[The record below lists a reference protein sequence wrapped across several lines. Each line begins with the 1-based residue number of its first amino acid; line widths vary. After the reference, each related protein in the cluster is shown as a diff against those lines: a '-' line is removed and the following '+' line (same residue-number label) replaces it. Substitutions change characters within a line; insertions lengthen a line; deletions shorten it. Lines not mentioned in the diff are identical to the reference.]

1 MKIKL
6 KIKPLLFIIFTISVS
21 CHSGKEESI
30 IIAKAGG
37 SVLRTNDTKTWI
49 SNSLSEED
57 SAQLMHRKIKEW
69 AKSELLAQEVRKII
83 VPDAYQKI
91 EKKVADYRNEL
102 LISYLL
108 KFNKD
113 SIIDEKEVS
122 KYYKKYK
129 NNFKLNRN
137 IVKLEYIRFY
147 KSAID
152 NKNILRIERLFRSNR
167 IGDRNKLSLEGLSKA
182 ADFKLK
188 DSAWKYFS
196 DYYAKLPFP
205 KITNKA
211 EFLKRVN
218 FLRLHDSVSVY
229 LVKILDYKLKNSP
242 EPLVFSREKIK
253 SMLNVQ
259 QNKNYIDKLK
269 ENLLDKAIKNKTF
282 EIYEKK

>member
-6 KIKPLLFIIFTISVS
+6 KIKPLLFMVIILSTS
-21 CHSGKEESI
+21 CHSGSEESM

-37 SVLRTNDTKTWI
+37 SVLRKNDTKTWI
-49 SNSLSEED
+49 SNRLSKED
-57 SAQLMHRKIKEW
+57 SVQLMQRKIKEW
-69 AKSELLAQEVRKII
+69 AKNELLAQEARKII
-83 VPDAYQKI
+83 VPDTYQKI

-102 LISYLL
+102 LINYLL

-147 KSAID
+147 KGAMD
-152 NKNILRIERLFRSNR
+152 NKSILRIERLFRSNR
-167 IGDRNKLSLEGLSKA
+167 IEDRNKLSLEGLNKA
-182 ADFKLK
+182 ADFKLN
-188 DSAWKYFS
+188 DSTWKYFS
-196 DYYAKLPFP
+196 DYYTKLPFP

-242 EPLVFSREKIK
+242 EPLTFSREKIK
-253 SMLNVQ
+253 SMLKVQ

-269 ENLLDKAIKNKTF
+269 ENLLDKAIQNKTF